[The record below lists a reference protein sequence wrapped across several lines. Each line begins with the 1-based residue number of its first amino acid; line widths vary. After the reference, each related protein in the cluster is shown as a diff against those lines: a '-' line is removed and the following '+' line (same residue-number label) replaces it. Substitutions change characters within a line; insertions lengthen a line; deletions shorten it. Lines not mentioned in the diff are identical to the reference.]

1 MFRQR
6 SHYILF
12 SCPSHSSLHCCS
24 ILTESCVYLMSIITR
39 TAFLEAAPAQCGQ
52 SLSCVHPTSVHVWK
66 NVPSAAHA
74 CSCLWLTDALY
85 MTHQLG
91 TAGCLLLHCLHHGLS
106 CCTEPWGVVGWACRT
121 PKYRS
126 RLMSGRSF
134 CPAPPYLMSGSPPG
148 CMPTLQKWLPGPT
161 RTSRM
166 CFTPA
171 RSCTHGALHTACK
184 CMPGSNVQPTESQY
198 CAVLDLAIIA
208 CTAMLPMHHQ
218 PLLMSAF
225 ADLQFGA
232 QMC

>member
-1 MFRQR
+1 M
-6 SHYILF
+6 H
-12 SCPSHSSLHCCS
+12 
-24 ILTESCVYLMSIITR
+24 
-39 TAFLEAAPAQCGQ
+39 AFPDL
-52 SLSCVHPTSVHVWK
+52 
-66 NVPSAAHA
+66 
-74 CSCLWLTDALY
+74 LY

-91 TAGCLLLHCLHHGLS
+91 TAGNLLLHCLYHRLS
-106 CCTEPWGVVGWACRT
+106 CCTEPLGVVGWACRT

-198 CAVLDLAIIA
+198 CAVLDIA
-208 CTAMLPMHHQ
+208 NLPILQCFPCITCRCSCLH
-218 PLLMSAF
+218 LLTCGLVLKC
-225 ADLQFGA
+225 ADAQLEQHTTWPAVTTGVCCKLHDDQAGA
-232 QMC
+232 L